1 MALVRVLAEKLRALT
16 RRRGEDEAL
25 EQEIDLHLRL
35 LEERFQQR
43 GMPVDEARREARRAF
58 GGVQQLKEA
67 HRDVRTARWLA
78 EAAQDVSYAI
88 RMLRRQPGFAIVTLL
103 TLAVGIGANAAVFSV
118 VNAVILRPLPYPSV
132 DRVERVGWDWNGRS
146 APTGALAPFKFAY
159 LRERTRAFEALAT
172 WQLWTVESGAGTASA
187 PLRVLR
193 VSEDFFKV
201 VGTSPTRGR
210 GFSRDEQDSEA
221 GVALL
226 TEPCFRT
233 RFGADPAVLG
243 RTMLLDDRSVVI
255 VGVLSATFQFPEISD
270 SIDVVTPLTLRPDP
284 SDHGANFPVMG
295 RLRSGVTRAAAQT
308 DLDRVFSELRRERP
322 NQFSGPAERGV
333 LMGFDELY
341 LADVTRPLWALFAGV
356 FVVLLIACTN
366 VANLLLA
373 RGTTRLREMAV
384 RTALG
389 ASRGRLLRQGI
400 AEGLVMS
407 AMGGVAG
414 IALGTAGVHTLVGL
428 APAGIARLD
437 TVGVDAMVLSFAALV
452 ITVTGVL
459 FGLAATGIGTVPRA
473 AAAASLATRGSSATR
488 TGRRVRQLMIG
499 VESSLAMLLL
509 VGAVLLVSGFYRLT
523 RTPLGF
529 DPYGVIAVT
538 FPRLPPELRTP
549 ARVAD
554 AERVVRSALAAVP
567 GVAAAASTSVAP
579 LAARGWNIPMT
590 IDGRPDATEGAV
602 EWRAVS
608 REYDAVMGLRLLE
621 GRWLSDDDVDGAR
634 PVIVVS
640 AGFASRYFPDGHAL
654 GQRLWLGVFRG
665 ERRSSGTEPPREIVG
680 VVADIRDLGPTRPA
694 RRTVFIPQTSSQ
706 PGGTGL
712 PAFVLRAS
720 DAVSHDALRAAILA
734 ADPALPEP
742 IVSTMESRLGARLA
756 RDRFSSLLMAVFAS
770 VALLLTTIGVY
781 GVVSWIV
788 RHGTHEIGIRIALG
802 AGTRR
807 IVRDVLLR
815 GLIPV
820 SLGLVLGGAAA
831 LAASGLFTG
840 LVVGATTVS
849 ARIAIVAAAVL
860 IFAAVTA
867 SWFPAR
873 RALRVDPVAVLRAE

>member
-1 MALVRVLAEKLRALT
+1 MAWLRLLNEKLRALT
-16 RRRGEDEAL
+16 RRGRDDEMLA
-25 EQEIDLHLRL
+25 QEIDLHLRL

-43 GMPVDEARREARRAF
+43 GMPADEARREARRAF
-58 GGVQQLKEA
+58 GGLQQLKEA
-67 HRDVRTARWLA
+67 HREARTARWLP

-146 APTGALAPFKFAY
+146 AATGALSPFKFAY
-159 LRERTRAFEALAT
+159 LREHTRAFQALAT
-172 WQLWTVESGAGTASA
+172 WQPWTVESGAGTASA

-193 VSEDFFKV
+193 VSQDFFDV
-201 VGTSPTRGR
+201 VGTSPAQGR
-210 GFSRDEQDSEA
+210 GFTRAEQDSEA

-226 TEPCFRT
+226 TETCFRT
-233 RFGADPAVLG
+233 RFNSDQGALG

-255 VGVLSATFQFPEISD
+255 VGVLPTTFEFPEVSD
-270 SIDVVTPLTLRPDP
+270 NIDVVTPLTLRADP
-284 SDHGANFPVMG
+284 SDHGANFPVLG
-295 RLRSGVTRAAAQT
+295 RLRPDVTRAAAQA
-308 DLDRVFSELRRERP
+308 DLDHVFSELRRERP
-322 NQFSGPAERGV
+322 NQFSGAAERAV
-333 LMGFDELY
+333 LMRFDEIY
-341 LADVTRPLWALFAGV
+341 LADIVRPLWALFAGV
-356 FVVLLIACTN
+356 FIVLLIACTN

-384 RTALG
+384 RAALG

-400 AEGLVMS
+400 AEGLLMS
-407 AMGGVAG
+407 AIGGVAG
-414 IALGTAGVHTLVGL
+414 VALGTAGVHVLLGL
-428 APAGIARLD
+428 APGGIARLD
-437 TVGVDAMVLSFAALV
+437 EVRVDAIVLGFAALV
-452 ITVTGVL
+452 ITITGVL
-459 FGLAATGIGTVPRA
+459 FGLAATGIGTMPRA
-473 AAAASLATRGSSATR
+473 GAAASLATRGSSVTR

-499 VESSLAMLLL
+499 VESALAMLLL

-529 DPYGVIAVT
+529 DPHGVIALT
-538 FPRLPPELRTP
+538 FPRLAVELRTP
-549 ARVAD
+549 ARVAA
-554 AERVVRSALAAVP
+554 AERVLRSALAAVP
-567 GVAAAASTSVAP
+567 GVSAAASTSVAP
-579 LAARGWNIPMT
+579 LAERGWNIPMT

-621 GRWLSDDDVDGAR
+621 GRWLSDDDVDAGR
-634 PVIVVS
+634 PVIVAS
-640 AGFASRYFPDGHAL
+640 AGFASRYFPDGHAV

-665 ERRSSGTEPPREIVG
+665 ERRLNATDVPREIVG

-694 RRTVFIPQTSSQ
+694 RRTVFIPQAGSQ
-706 PGGTGL
+706 PGGGL
-712 PAFVLRAS
+712 PAFVLRAT
-720 DAVSHDALRAAILA
+720 DAVSHDSLRAAVRA

-788 RHGTHEIGIRIALG
+788 RHATHEIGIRIALG
-802 AGTRR
+802 AGSRR
-807 IVRDVLLR
+807 IARDVLLR
-815 GLIPV
+815 GLVPV
-820 SLGLVLGGAAA
+820 GLGLGLGGAAA

-849 ARIAIVAAAVL
+849 ARIAIAAAAVL
-860 IFAAVTA
+860 LIAAATA
-867 SWFPAR
+867 AWFPAR
-873 RALRVDPVAVLRAE
+873 RALRVDPVGVLRAD